1 MKIDQ
6 RLTSLLSKDQLDNL
20 LRRASKL
27 EDGEGEV
34 FNLVVMGFIYPIAV
48 TSREIS
54 AFPLM

>member
-27 EDGEGEV
+27 KDGEGKV
-34 FNLVVMGFIYPIAV
+34 FNFVVSGFIYPIAV

-54 AFPLM
+54 AYPLI